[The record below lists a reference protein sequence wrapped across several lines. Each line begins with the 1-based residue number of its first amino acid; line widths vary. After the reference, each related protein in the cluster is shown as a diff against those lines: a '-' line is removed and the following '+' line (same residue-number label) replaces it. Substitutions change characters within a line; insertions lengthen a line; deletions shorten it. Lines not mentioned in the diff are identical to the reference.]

1 MFLLLAALL
10 ATLFLAAAC
19 GDDDDDDD
27 DSGTTTPTATEEAS
41 PSATETAASSDG
53 GTIEVTDL
61 LGRTVEVPLNPQA
74 VVALSPTA
82 IEYVYAVGGSVI
94 GRNSS
99 ADYPAGVEEATDV
112 GLAYTPS
119 VEVILS
125 LQPDLIVAD
134 SSIHA
139 QPQLRE
145 QLEALDAPVIF
156 AGAESYEQVL
166 AGVRLLGEIY
176 EAGDAAEALIAD
188 IEQARSESESAIA
201 DSGATAVVMIADR
214 DQTLYAAN
222 SRGYVGDILTQ
233 VGLTN
238 LAADQPDGGPF
249 PGYSTMPAEQ
259 LLAFDPVFVLTITPA
274 PEPAP
279 RLSTLVGQ
287 IPPFQGLSAVQSGN
301 VVEIDEQ
308 IFLQAPGPRV
318 AEAFRILAE
327 TVTGGS

>member
-1 MFLLLAALL
+1 MLLLAAAVFTAVL
-10 ATLFLAAAC
+10 LAAAC
-19 GDDDDDDD
+19 DDDDDA
-27 DSGTTTPTATEEAS
+27 DSNASPTATTES
-41 PSATETAASSDG
+41 TATGTAAPSDAA
-53 GTIEVTDL
+53 TIEVTDL
-61 LGRTVEVPLNPQA
+61 LGRTVEVPLRPQA

-82 IEYVYAVGGSVI
+82 IEYVYAVGGTVV

-99 ADYPAGVEEATDV
+99 ADFPAGVESATDV

-134 SSIHA
+134 SAIHA
-139 QPQLRE
+139 QPQLRS

-166 AGVRLLGEIY
+166 AGIRLLGEIY
-176 EAGDAAEALIAD
+176 AAEETAEALIAE
-188 IEQARSESESAIA
+188 IEQAKNAAAAAIA
-201 DSGATAVVMIADR
+201 DAGATAVVMIADR

-222 SRGYVGDILTQ
+222 SRGYVGDVLAQ
-233 VGLTN
+233 VGLVN

-249 PGYSTMPAEQ
+249 PGYSTLPPEQ

-279 RLSTLVGQ
+279 RLSTLMVQ
-287 IPPFQGLSAVQSGN
+287 IPPFQGLGAVQGGN
-301 VVEIDEQ
+301 VVELDEQ
-308 IFLQAPGPRV
+308 IFLQAPGPRI

-327 TVTGGS
+327 TVGGGA